1 MKKKPKPKLKG
12 WYVKKLDKVF
22 SEYIRQKYADSFGMV
37 SCFTCDARKHW
48 KDMQNGHFISRGHMN
63 TRWDEDNCRVQDSA
77 CNVFRSGNY
86 TEYSYRLLKE
96 IGEEGMDRLMAK
108 KKEIKQWSIAELK
121 EKIEYYAQNT

>member
-22 SEYIRQKYADSFGMV
+22 SEWLRKSYANDFGMA
-37 SCFTCDARKHW
+37 TCYTCGKFAHY
-48 KDMQNGHFISRGHMN
+48 KDLQCGHYISRGHMA
-63 TRWDEDNCRVQDSA
+63 TRWDENNCRVQCPG
-77 CNVFRSGNY
+77 CNVFKNGNY
-86 TEYSYRLLKE
+86 TEYAHRLLKE
-96 IGEEGMDRLMAK
+96 IGEEKLDALMEK